1 MKRDFSEAGFIHDR
15 PQHDGPS
22 TCVTAQQYSSATF
35 VSLRFHYLKQNSA
48 RVSKILLHDISYIL
62 NLASL
67 EISYVGAVIV
77 VHTEDISGGQS
88 C

>member
-1 MKRDFSEAGFIHDR
+1 MKRDFSEVGFVHDQ

-35 VSLRFHYLKQNSA
+35 VSLRFHYFKENSA
-48 RVSKILLHDISYIL
+48 RVSKILLHAFSYIL
-62 NLASL
+62 KLASL
-67 EISYVGAVIV
+67 EISYVGTAFV
-77 VHTEDISGGQS
+77 VHTEVIPGGQS